1 MASSN
6 DSSKG
11 DHAEVSDTDADL
23 AQISISEAWTQ
34 IAKGEKTAQALE
46 SHLTSLEKKIDDL
59 LASFEE
65 SERAKVDEANSEAS
79 DSRSGDSNGGTETK
93 A

>member
-6 DSSKG
+6 DFSAVQES
-11 DHAEVSDTDADL
+11 ATDEHDL
-23 AQISISEAWTQ
+23 AQTLQQ

-46 SHLTSLEKKIDDL
+46 SNLTSLEKKIDDL

-65 SERAKVDEANSEAS
+65 SERAKVDEANSKQ
-79 DSRSGDSNGGTETK
+79 GNGVGGSVGKEEK

>member
-6 DSSKG
+6 HSSKDERG
-11 DHAEVSDTDADL
+11 DHADSDADL
-23 AQISISEAWTQ
+23 AQISEALAQLT
-34 IAKGEKTAQALE
+34 KGEKTAQALE

-65 SERAKVDEANSEAS
+65 SERAKVDEVNSKVS
-79 DSRSGDSNGGTETK
+79 GSRFGSGDEGSGEN

>member
-6 DSSKG
+6 DFS
-11 DHAEVSDTDADL
+11 AVSATDEHDL
-23 AQISISEAWTQ
+23 AQTLQQ
-34 IAKGEKTAQALE
+34 ITKGEKTAQVLE
-46 SHLTSLEKKIDDL
+46 SNLTSLEKKIDDL

-65 SERAKVDEANSEAS
+65 SERSKVDEANNAQLSKAS
-79 DSRSGDSNGGTETK
+79 GSSSSKEEK

>member
-1 MASSN
+1 MQAR
-6 DSSKG
+6 DR
-11 DHAEVSDTDADL
+11 
-23 AQISISEAWTQ
+23 
-34 IAKGEKTAQALE
+34 GEQTAQVLE

-65 SERAKVDEANSEAS
+65 SERQKVKEDDVKAKEGESAS
-79 DSRSGDSNGGTETK
+79 DTPSG

>member
-6 DSSKG
+6 DFS
-11 DHAEVSDTDADL
+11 AVAATDEQDL
-23 AQISISEAWTQ
+23 AQTFQQ
-34 IAKGEKTAQALE
+34 IAKGEKTAQVLE
-46 SHLTSLEKKIDDL
+46 SNLTSLEKKIDDL

-65 SERAKVDEANSEAS
+65 SERSKVDEANSAQLGKAS
-79 DSRSGDSNGGTETK
+79 GSSGGKEEK